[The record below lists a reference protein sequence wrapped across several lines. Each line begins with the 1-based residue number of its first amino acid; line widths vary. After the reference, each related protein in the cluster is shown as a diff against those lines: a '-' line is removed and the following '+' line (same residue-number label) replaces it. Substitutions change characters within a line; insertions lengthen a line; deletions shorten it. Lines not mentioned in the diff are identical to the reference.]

1 MRCIIFHM
9 EIYWLLQLLSQMDV
23 GLLCDSP
30 VVSSHNS
37 PSLTMGPHTMAIVD
51 HWSCR
56 QSALRVKRVLCESIP
71 HSILF
76 TWGSLRLIKPQSLLC
91 CLATGRENHW
101 VPWAHHH
108 KIDLWTHARYTDH
121 MISLETGQHS
131 IMLEFSIQIA
141 SSYKSTTI
149 KGCSVFLILYLWLF
163 KKSAFKV
170 WNQVGRMKLN

>member
-30 VVSSHNS
+30 LVSSHNS

-71 HSILF
+71 HSIVF

-131 IMLEFSIQIA
+131 IMSVAPAAGWAIQTNIA
-141 SSYKSTTI
+141 A
-149 KGCSVFLILYLWLF
+149 CRWHWLIPFRSGRNKL
-163 KKSAFKV
+163 AF
-170 WNQVGRMKLN
+170 NVGV